1 MKISN
6 CLSSKRPFSA
16 LLSRYKTV
24 STANAGGSEAPVAVH
39 LEPEPEPEPEPELAE
54 LAELKRKCN
63 QALLEDRD
71 DDVSQLMAEIKEL
84 KARGSRSITPPNKLP
99 PPPASAVRASEAAAL
114 MLAKKAPAVDDNV
127 DNISTDSESDGDQP
141 AEGWKVPKNPQA
153 AFSQKYNPATGEKY
167 TKSEIAGLEDEMIE
181 QWAAETN
188 KAATQIQAGF
198 RGMQGRKKVA
208 ELKAAAAD
216 STAAAETAAA
226 AAAAAAEAATA
237 AQAKAAAEQAAT
249 EAAAAAEEEEKR
261 QQAEAEAAAAA
272 QAAKVA
278 EDEAVAAAAAKAAA
292 AANAAT
298 AAKAAAAAA
307 AAGLVSVAITSPMGL
322 TFKDNEAGVFVITKV
337 KEGGNAAAT
346 KKVSVGTEIFS
357 VNGTPTAGMAK
368 ADVTAMIKASTGPCM
383 FEFKPSEADAAAA
396 EPATVPFDAANED
409 QYDVPKVFKGDGV
422 VRKGSHLVASVET
435 PAKKKKKKS
444 KKGNAISAES
454 IGQRVSV
461 VGIAPQGTLRFVG
474 ESMETGKQRFGVEF
488 DEPVEKGRNGT
499 FKGHTYFTSAP
510 KTGLLCMPSKVT
522 LVVGGSGGGGG
533 GGGGDGGDGG
543 DGGMGPDNPDMMD
556 QMMAEMGMPVGNAD
570 PASAPASVEAAA
582 PPADDELDG
591 LGRLKLVK
599 LAREK
604 GLDYK
609 AISKDVEALK
619 ALLRTSN

>member
-1 MKISN
+1 M
-6 CLSSKRPFSA
+6 PFI
-16 LLSRYKTV
+16 LLFKTRYKTV
-24 STANAGGSEAPVAVH
+24 STSNAGGSEAPIAVH
-39 LEPEPEPEPEPELAE
+39 LEPEPEPEPELEPELVE

-84 KARGSRSITPPNKLP
+84 KARGSGSTTPPNTLP

-114 MLAKKAPAVDDNV
+114 MSAKKAPAVDDNV

-141 AEGWKVPKNPQA
+141 AEGWKVPKNPEV

-181 QWAAETN
+181 QRAAETN

-226 AAAAAAEAATA
+226 EAAAAA
-237 AQAKAAAEQAAT
+237 QAHAAAEQAAT
-249 EAAAAAEEEEKR
+249 EAAAAAEEEGKR

-272 QAAKVA
+272 QAAKA
-278 EDEAVAAAAAKAAA
+278 AGDEAVAAAAAKAAA
-292 AANAAT
+292 AAANAAA
-298 AAKAAAAAA
+298 AAKTAAAA

-346 KKVSVGTEIFS
+346 KEVSVGMEIVT
-357 VNGTPTAGMAK
+357 VNGTLTAGMAK

-383 FEFKPSEADAAAA
+383 FEFKPSEA
-396 EPATVPFDAANED
+396 EPAAVPFDAANED

-422 VRKGSHLVASVET
+422 VRKGSHLVANIET

-461 VGIAPQGTLRFVG
+461 VGIEPQGTLRFVG
-474 ESMETGKQRFGVEF
+474 ESIETGKQRLGVEF

-522 LVVGGSGGGGG
+522 LVVGGG

-543 DGGMGPDNPDMMD
+543 DGGTGPDNPDMMD
-556 QMMAEMGMPVGNAD
+556 QMMAEMGMPVGNDD

-582 PPADDELDG
+582 PPGGDELDG

-619 ALLRTSN
+619 ALLRASN